1 MTDGQAQGFAVYRQ
15 LLSMPHAAR
24 VTVGGVI
31 AQAPAPLVG
40 MGVLLAVRAQYDSFT
55 IAGTAS
61 AATAVCFAV
70 TSPIIGRLIDRYG
83 QRRVGVPLIGVW
95 CAAIIH
101 LCVALWLHA
110 PVWVIIVASGTA
122 GLAVP
127 FGSMMRARWNLALR
141 DEPARMNSALSMIS
155 VAEEL
160 MWTVGTPL
168 ATVISTLYSPFL
180 SIGLGA
186 LCLMSGGWAVLGTR
200 AYEPVPNLEAA
211 AISMSGNE
219 GVQRAPDPAQSK
231 AGAGTQTGTAAS
243 SVGRKETLLSPAV
256 VALLV
261 ILIGYGAFQSTI
273 GLSVIAFSEELN
285 QKTWSG
291 AVLACFSAG
300 AMFGALFYGA
310 RTWQSAL
317 WKRFYGFLILLAC
330 GCSALLLATSMPMAA
345 VLMLLAGAAHAPTVV
360 NINQLL
366 MRIAPASRLTEGM
379 ALMGAMWVIGQ
390 SVSNVVTGQMIDN
403 FGSQGGFSTTIA
415 FAVLAM
421 LIALVALRSI
431 RAAIQ
436 PAHAPHTP

>member
-1 MTDGQAQGFAVYRQ
+1 MTDGQTQGFAVYRQ
-15 LLSMPHAAR
+15 LLRMPHAAR
-24 VTVGGVI
+24 VTVGGVL
-31 AQAPAPLVG
+31 AQAPGPLVG
-40 MGVLLAVRAQYDSFT
+40 MGVLLAVRAQYDSFAV
-55 IAGTAS
+55 AGTAS
-61 AATAVCFAV
+61 AASAVFFAI

-101 LCVALWLHA
+101 LCVALWFQA
-110 PVWVIIVASGTA
+110 PVWVIVLASGTS

-127 FGSMMRARWNLALR
+127 FGSMMRARWNIAME
-141 DEPARMNSALSMIS
+141 DNPAGMNSALSMIS
-155 VAEEL
+155 VGEEL

-168 ATVISTLYSPFL
+168 ATVISTLLSPFL

-186 LCLMSGGWAVLGTR
+186 VCLIGGGWAVLGTR
-200 AYEPVPNLEAA
+200 AYEPVPNVEAA
-211 AISMSGNE
+211 AISMSKNG
-219 GVQRAPDPAQSK
+219 GMQGSQDPAHSD
-231 AGAGTQTGTAAS
+231 AGAGSQAGAS
-243 SVGRKETLLSPAV
+243 ASPAGVKETLLSPAV
-256 VALLV
+256 VALLL

-310 RTWQSAL
+310 RTWRTSL
-317 WKRFYGFLILLAC
+317 WKRFYGLLILLAL
-330 GCSALLLATSMPMAA
+330 GCSALLFATSMPMAA

-390 SVSNVVTGQMIDN
+390 SISNVATGQMIDR
-403 FGSQGGFSTTIA
+403 FGSHGGFMTTVAFSVIA
-415 FAVLAM
+415 M
-421 LIALVALRSI
+421 MIALCALRSI
-431 RAAIQ
+431 RSAIRV
-436 PAHAPHTP
+436 ASAPEVR